1 MGFRTDGIL
10 ISMSEIE
17 SNFFE
22 GSEKLPE
29 VVQAIFDTKEEAE
42 SLVKEFWENMSFGK
56 QIIDS
61 VKNMNGDWSQ
71 ELTMGD
77 RTTVSKGGR
86 DNKGKWIVN
95 FRGNHQPLSAEAGAW
110 LKEKG
115 LISN

>member
-1 MGFRTDGIL
+1 MEGEL
-10 ISMSEIE
+10 
-17 SNFFE
+17 NHFE

-29 VVQAIFDTKEEAE
+29 VVKAVFDTKEEAE
-42 SLVKEFWENMSFGK
+42 ALVKEFWEAMSFGK

-61 VKNMNGDWSQ
+61 VKNLGDDWSQ

-86 DNKGKWIVN
+86 DNRGKFIVN
-95 FRGNHQPLSAEAGAW
+95 FRGNHQPLSAEAGTW